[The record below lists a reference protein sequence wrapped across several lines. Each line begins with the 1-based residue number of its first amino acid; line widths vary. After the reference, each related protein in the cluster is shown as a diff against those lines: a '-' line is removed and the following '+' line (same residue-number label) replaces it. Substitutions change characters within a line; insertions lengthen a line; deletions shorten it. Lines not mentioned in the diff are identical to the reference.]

1 MSSGGFRFTML
12 PVMSES
18 KVDVAQ
24 LQKRTPTAWSALLQ
38 NEPGLDNVMVTAV
51 SAKPIRTRDHQQSI
65 GHVSRYLVSLA
76 NQSDPINLLAKYTNR
91 QEVAFYRLLADL
103 LPHLAPKCWYAHV
116 FADEGWLVL
125 DDVPDHIPP
134 EKWSPYDVEDV
145 IFDLSTLHETFWRQ
159 GDLLQDGE
167 IPHFLDG
174 KEYTIEMLRR
184 EEAFYFEEG
193 PGTTLSEHS
202 IHHAGRLAP
211 QFLQA
216 ANGLTVIRDLGGWPG
231 VMGETHLTAVSD
243 LLDDPVPMLEPLRN
257 LPVTLLHGNPN
268 TAHWRLT
275 LFEQRRL
282 IDWTKTAVGPSILD
296 LVSFLE
302 QFDLIYYGKHP
313 WQVDIRETR
322 PMTEETMIDSY
333 LLHMSRLV
341 PNFDARAFRLAIPA
355 ARCLHVLINWF
366 PYFATWA
373 ADMPNKFTWQKVN
386 RLSDEQLTD
395 SMFQPMVQFRPYLT
409 AVFQRFLRAY
419 RSL

>member
-1 MSSGGFRFTML
+1 MDGFRFTML

-24 LQKRTPTAWSALLQ
+24 LQKRTPSAWSAMLQ
-38 NEPGLDNVMVTAV
+38 REPGLNDVMVTAV
-51 SAKPIRTRDHQQSI
+51 SAKPIHTRDRQQPI
-65 GHVSRYLVSLA
+65 NHISRYFVTLA
-76 NQSDPINLLAKYTNR
+76 HQSDPITFLAKYTSR
-91 QEVAFYRLLADL
+91 QEISFYRHLAEL
-103 LPHLAPKCWYAHV
+103 LPHLAPKCWYAHI

-125 DDVPDHIPP
+125 DDVPDHTPP
-134 EKWSPYDVEDV
+134 EKWTPQDVEDV
-145 IFDLSTLHETFWRQ
+145 IFDMATLHETFWQ
-159 GDLLQDGE
+159 QTDLLQDNG

-174 KEYTIEMLRR
+174 KEYTLEMLRR

-193 PGTTLSEHS
+193 PGTTLSDHA

-211 QFLQA
+211 RFLQA

-231 VMGETHLTAVSD
+231 VMGETHLTAVYD
-243 LLDDPVPMLEPLRN
+243 LLDDPVPILEPLRA
-257 LPVTLLHGNPN
+257 LPQTLLHGNPKS
-268 TAHWRLT
+268 AHWRLT
-275 LFEQRRL
+275 LFDQRRL
-282 IDWTKTAVGPSILD
+282 IDWTNTAVGPSVLD

-313 WQVDIRETR
+313 WQVDIRQDR
-322 PMTEETMIDSY
+322 PVTEETMIDSY

-341 PNFDARAFRLAIPA
+341 PNFDARAFRNAISA
-355 ARCLHVLINWF
+355 ARCLYVITNWF

-373 ADMPNKFTWQKVN
+373 TEMPNKFTWQKVN
-386 RLSDEQLTD
+386 HLSDEQLAN

-419 RSL
+419 HSL